1 MDAQTESWSEAS
13 TGRSHGVSETWT
25 ESWSHG
31 CTDGVIEQGM
41 HRRSHGVMDA
51 QTESWSHGCTHV
63 HICTTQG
70 DDIPSPPS

>member
-1 MDAQTESWSEAS
+1 M
-13 TGRSHGVSETWT
+13 SETWT

-51 QTESWSHGCTHV
+51 QTESWSEASKGRSHGVSETWTESWSHGCTDGV
-63 HICTTQG
+63 ME
-70 DDIPSPPS
+70 